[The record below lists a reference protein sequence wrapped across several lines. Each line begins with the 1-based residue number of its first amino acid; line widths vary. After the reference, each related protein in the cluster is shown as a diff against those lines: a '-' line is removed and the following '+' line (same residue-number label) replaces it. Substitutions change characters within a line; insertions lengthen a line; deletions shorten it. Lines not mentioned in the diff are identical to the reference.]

1 MFCVKISTLCVEI
14 WIVLRNLNYVIL
26 LHNFYLMTQFN
37 YVNVIWNR
45 NCDTT
50 INTTNAVTKNLN
62 FICTIVTIACQNQ
75 NLVIIPTYLWN
86 STFNDHHGDK
96 LTIIE
101 QKNVQPTANTCSTNG
116 LSLCSNSIRNHIIS
130 FVKLCDLF
138 HPSQWAPKA
147 PTDVSPSR
155 VGIERCPP
163 PADFYLHLEHLCG
176 ARGDS

>member
-116 LSLCSNSIRNHIIS
+116 LSLCSNSIRNHIIC
-130 FVKLCDLF
+130 FIELRHLF
-138 HPSQWAPKA
+138 HPLQEA
-147 PTDVSPSR
+147 PTAQSDLPSSRFGNELHPSSADV
-155 VGIERCPP
+155 
-163 PADFYLHLEHLCG
+163 
-176 ARGDS
+176 